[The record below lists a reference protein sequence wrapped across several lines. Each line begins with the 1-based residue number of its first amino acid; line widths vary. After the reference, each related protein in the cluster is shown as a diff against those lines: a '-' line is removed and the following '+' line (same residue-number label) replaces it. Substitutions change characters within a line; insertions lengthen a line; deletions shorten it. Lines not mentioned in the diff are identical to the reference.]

1 MTELEIV
8 LAAIDQYIEQSNA
21 SSTKTV
27 KNFLT
32 YWTGGTSGVA
42 RAKELKELLERIG
55 YETVEEESIKEDSK
69 GKIDQEDQD
78 EFEVI
83 DSNVIKK
90 KAINREHI
98 HSFILAYIHKQKSEM
113 KDAILACGL
122 TTVDKINFDAFV
134 NGNDQTDSLRAI
146 IQYWLTLKRTLHID
160 QAPPSSFKGKLKQNK
175 VKRIIA
181 TSDTPMPEVLPTEGG
196 KQKVFDKDTGRV
208 IARTEEVQQEFVK
221 EAKLKEYVTENYPS
235 LLKHMSFQTQDKLNP
250 NSAFVST
257 YGFDNEDFFGF
268 ETLDKFISQAETR
281 NYTPRQILQIIEQIF
296 DITHQFWLAGISHQD
311 LHSGNIKIIPDGPY
325 DSDKTFFKVKIFD
338 YGNAKFNPQLQK
350 NDLLVDW
357 SYLLRGRS
365 ATVSDEIGRSIVSYM
380 PVDTEV
386 NKKHYPIIKLMQLL
400 DPTAQLKPVFNEHT
414 EYFLNSLRYARTDDI
429 DTLDYLYNNFKYA
442 FFTKI
447 AENSHIYDKSS
458 HTKLEPKE
466 QIDLSTSTQVSEKV
480 ELTSQNSQK
489 DKTLPLK
496 EKLETQQ
503 QSSIEPKVT
512 VNLDM
517 QSLVIQEEYRGP
529 SQHNSLSIERIQ
541 PIETGLR
548 KRNKSQ
554 SLSQSN
560 PDNMFFDHE
569 IDTQKITNSLPEFP
583 RLKTD

>member
-32 YWTGGTSGVA
+32 YLTGGTSGVA
-42 RAKELKELLERIG
+42 RAKELKELLERMG
-55 YETVEEESIKEDSK
+55 YEIVEEELNKEDSK
-69 GKIDQEDQD
+69 EQIDQEDKD

-83 DSNVIKK
+83 ESSVIKK
-90 KAINREHI
+90 KAINEKQTHA
-98 HSFILAYIHKQKSEM
+98 FILAYMHKQKSEM
-113 KDAILACGL
+113 QDAVLACGL
-122 TTVDKINFDAFV
+122 KTDKIKFDTFV
-134 NGNDQTDSLRAI
+134 DGNDQTDSLRAI

-160 QAPPSSFKGKLKQNK
+160 QAPPNSFKGKLQKNK

-181 TSDTPMPEVLPTEGG
+181 YDTPMPEILPTEGG
-196 KQKVFDKDTGRV
+196 KQKTFDKDTGRV

-221 EAKLKEYVTENYPS
+221 EAKLKKYVIENYPS
-235 LLKHMSFQTQDKLNP
+235 LLKHMSFQTQDQLNP
-250 NSAFVST
+250 NSAFVSI

-268 ETLDKFISQAETR
+268 ETLDKFISQAEIR
-281 NYTPRQILQIIEQIF
+281 NYTPKQILQIIEQIF

-338 YGNAKFNPQLQK
+338 YGNAKFGSALEKSDQ
-350 NDLLVDW
+350 LVDW

-380 PVDTEV
+380 PVETEV

-400 DPTAQLKPVFNEHT
+400 DPTTQLKPVFNEHT
-414 EYFLNSLRYARTDDI
+414 EYFLNSLRYADTNNL
-429 DTLDYLYNNFKYA
+429 DTLEYLYNNFKYA

-447 AENSHIYDKSS
+447 AENSHIYDKSN
-458 HTKLEPKE
+458 HTKLEPKK
-466 QIDLSTSTQVSEKV
+466 QSDLSTSTKVSEKV
-480 ELTSQNSQK
+480 ELTGQNSQE
-489 DKTLPLK
+489 DKALLLQ

-503 QSSIEPKVT
+503 QSSIKPKVT

-517 QSLVIQEEYRGP
+517 QSLVIQEEYRG
-529 SQHNSLSIERIQ
+529 SQHSLSSELMQ
-541 PIETGLR
+541 PTDTGLH
-548 KRNKSQ
+548 KRSKSQ

-569 IDTQKITNSLPEFP
+569 VDTQKISNSPPEFP
-583 RLKTD
+583 RLKSD